1 MTATVQGGRRGRA
14 RGGPDGTLHVMTD
27 TPVDDAG
34 PVVRPAPAPHPAAGP
49 ASADAVP
56 ASEPEGTLA
65 RYVRTA
71 SRFGVAF
78 AGAYLLFLAPT
89 FGAAWS
95 ARQTAAGA
103 VGLLLTVGFCLV
115 YLAIFAFLR
124 STWTSSG
131 PVPLGAPALALL
143 ASLGLGMALTLG
155 PTGLGASVFVGV
167 AAVML
172 LGFRAAVLTCLALVV
187 VTEGVA
193 RAVLG
198 WSDASGISLSILAS
212 CGAMFGVRSLTRR
225 NVELIVAREEN
236 ERLAVENERSR
247 IARDLHDI
255 LGHSLTVITVKAEL
269 AGRLLEGGA
278 PAERVRRE
286 IADLERLSRDAL
298 GDVRRTA
305 AGFRELTLPGE
316 LARARLA
323 LDAAGI
329 KAVLPNST
337 DEVDSGL
344 REVFAWAVREGVT
357 NVVRHSAASECTV
370 RLGRTSVSILDDGRG
385 PASGPEPV
393 GGSADGA
400 GLAGLRERAVAVG
413 ATVAAGSLAPHGYAL
428 VVSLPEATA

>member
-1 MTATVQGGRRGRA
+1 MSQ
-14 RGGPDGTLHVMTD
+14 

-34 PVVRPAPAPHPAAGP
+34 PLVRPEPAPGL
-49 ASADAVP
+49 V
-56 ASEPEGTLA
+56 SEPGSREPGSRETGSREPGSREPGSREPGREGSLA

-71 SRFGVAF
+71 SRFGLAF
-78 AGAYLLFLAPT
+78 AGAYLLFLIPA
-89 FGAAWS
+89 FVAGWS
-95 ARQTAAGA
+95 ARRTVAGV
-103 VGLLLTVGFCLV
+103 VGLVLTVAFCLV

-131 PVPLGAPALALL
+131 QVPVGRRALALL
-143 ASLGLGMALTLG
+143 GSLGLGMTLALG
-155 PTGLGASVFVGV
+155 PAGLGASVFVGV

-172 LGFRAAVLTCLALVV
+172 LGLRAAVATSVALVV
-187 VTEGVA
+187 LTEGAA
-193 RAVLG
+193 RAVPG
-198 WSDASGISLSILAS
+198 WSDVSGIGLSILAS

-225 NVELIVAREEN
+225 NVELIAAREEN
-236 ERLAVENERSR
+236 ARLAVENERNR

-278 PAERVRRE
+278 PAERVRQE

-329 KAVLPNST
+329 TAVLPNST

-385 PASGPEPV
+385 VPSGSDSV
-393 GGSADGA
+393 GRSDDGT
-400 GLAGLRERAVAVG
+400 GLAGLRERAAAVG
-413 ATVAAGSLAPHGYAL
+413 ATVAAGPLSPHGYGL
-428 VVSLPEATA
+428 VVSIPEVMP